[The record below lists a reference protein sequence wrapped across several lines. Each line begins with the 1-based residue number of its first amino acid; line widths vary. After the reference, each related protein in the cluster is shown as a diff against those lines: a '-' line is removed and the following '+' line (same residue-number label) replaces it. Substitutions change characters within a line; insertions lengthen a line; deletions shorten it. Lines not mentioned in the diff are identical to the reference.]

1 VKFTHSIAFKISV
14 ASGFALAVT
23 VALLTTVGALNV
35 RHQAV
40 DAFEQSSSARI
51 KQADESLDG
60 LFREVEQ
67 NLTYLVNTVQLQSAD
82 NTIVDYMTHSD
93 TMTPESN
100 GPVERSIYALLK
112 AFGDS
117 HPNMRYL
124 DIGTKW
130 GGYVQWPVESFNGA
144 HYDPRV
150 RPWYQLAMTAPDR
163 VVRPAPYL
171 NAAASGGAII
181 SFARVVKNPQGEVIG
196 ALEGDITLDGFAKLT
211 NAIRFGKTGYL
222 IVVDNNGKILVDPRD
237 KSHEFK
243 DMKALGEGYR
253 QLAAASDGLATI
265 EMNGTSYRA
274 YVYTSPR
281 NGWKYFALVPSAEM
295 MAAANRLTAMLIGV
309 GLLVLAGA
317 LAVTIALGRR
327 MTSPLRTLAGSMYEI
342 ASGDGD
348 MTRRLPLVSKDEV
361 GHLATQFNAFVE
373 KLHGVLVK
381 VMASS
386 RHFEL
391 AANEV
396 SAGNGDL
403 SARTEQQAASIQ
415 QTAATMEE
423 LANTVRG
430 TAEQA
435 KNVNEVATNAVQTA
449 RRGNEAV
456 SSAARTMDVAVEQSG
471 RIVGIVA
478 MIESIAFQTNI
489 LALNAAV
496 ESARAG
502 ESGRGFAVVAS
513 EVRNLAQRSTSA
525 AKEIKDL
532 LESSVDHVRT
542 GAEQVNVAGRTIS
555 ELTDAIANVA
565 TITTEISA
573 SAREQS
579 RSIDEVNQA
588 VSLMD
593 QSTQQNAALVEQI
606 AAASASLSEQGRELH
621 TTVGFFK
628 LD

>member
-1 VKFTHSIAFKISV
+1 MKFRNSIAFRISV
-14 ASGFALAVT
+14 ASGAALAIT
-23 VALLTTVGALNV
+23 VALLTMVGALNV
-35 RHQAV
+35 RRQAV
-40 DAFEQSSSARI
+40 DAFEQSSRARI
-51 KQADESLDG
+51 QQADESLDG
-60 LFREVEQ
+60 LFKEVEQ
-67 NLTYLVNTVQLQSAD
+67 NLTYLARTAQLQSAD
-82 NTIVDYMTHSD
+82 NTLVDYMTHSD

-100 GPVERSIYALLK
+100 GPVERAIFALLK

-124 DIGTKW
+124 DMGTKW
-130 GGYVQWPVESFNGA
+130 GGYVQWPIESFNGA

-150 RPWYQLAMTAPDR
+150 RPWYQLAMTAPDK

-171 NAAASGGAII
+171 NASSAGGAII
-181 SFARVVKNPQGEVIG
+181 SFASAVKNPQGEVIG
-196 ALEGDITLDGFAKLT
+196 VLEGDITLDGFAKLT
-211 NAIRFGKTGYL
+211 NGIRFGQTGYL

-243 DMKALGEGYR
+243 EMKGLGDGYQ
-253 QLAAASDGLATI
+253 QLAAAADGLATVD
-265 EMNGTSYRA
+265 MNGASYQA
-274 YVYTSPR
+274 FTYTSPR
-281 NGWKYFALVPSAEM
+281 NGWKYYALIPNAEM
-295 MAAANRLTAMLIGV
+295 MAAANRLTATLIGV
-309 GLLVLAGA
+309 GLLVLAVA
-317 LAVTIALGRR
+317 LAITVALGRK
-327 MTSPLRTLAGSMYEI
+327 MTTPLRKLAGSMYEI

-348 MTRRLPLVSKDEV
+348 MTRRLPAQSSDEV

-391 AANEV
+391 AAGEV

-415 QTAATMEE
+415 QTAATMEQ
-423 LANTVRG
+423 LASTVRD
-430 TAEQA
+430 TARQA
-435 KNVNEVATNAVQTA
+435 KDVNEVATTAVDVA

-456 SSAARTMDVAVEQSG
+456 STASRTMDAAVEQSA

-478 MIESIAFQTNI
+478 MIEGIAFQTNI

-513 EVRNLAQRSTSA
+513 EVRNLAQRSTTA

-532 LESSVDHVRT
+532 LESSVDNVRT
-542 GAEQVNVAGRTIS
+542 GAEQVSLAGRTIA

-565 TITTEISA
+565 SITTDISA
-573 SAREQS
+573 SALEQS
-579 RSIDEVNQA
+579 RSIDEINQA

-593 QSTQQNAALVEQI
+593 RSTQQNAALVEEI
-606 AAASASLSEQGRELH
+606 AAASESLSSQGRELH